1 MGIDTRASQ
10 ARDGCFCA
18 HTYMTDLFGIFED
31 AGTKLQ
37 SLSTDQRV
45 YREGT
50 IRVSF
55 PWFQS
60 NETVDYVIEA
70 VAWISE
76 RGW

>member
-1 MGIDTRASQ
+1 MA
-10 ARDGCFCA
+10 
-18 HTYMTDLFGIFED
+18 DLLEISED
-31 AGTKLQ
+31 AASELK
-37 SLSTDQRV
+37 SLSMNQKV
-45 YREGT
+45 YREGA

-60 NETVDYVIEA
+60 DETVEYTIEA